1 MPSKEKKLLIV
12 GLSLAL
18 IPGIAL
24 LNLSCALYERLVYG
38 AFWEE
43 GRPKGLYLNSNADR
57 PKLTPGAHLN
67 GWRYD
72 IKINNL
78 GFRGKELGPKPPNGY
93 RIWCIGGSTT
103 FDLYASDNYHTWPV
117 QLENKLQTMLPERTV
132 EVINAG
138 VPGEI
143 FWGSKESF
151 LEHLPIVQPDMVLI
165 YHGPNDL
172 RKQAEMIG
180 RPGQGNQEELHHP
193 GHRQPKQGQGPQ
205 APAPPELAA
214 DPLPNPPP
222 FEPGQFALGRAFGN
236 WAQARQ
242 ALPDHLQSN
251 RFTTDDIVNI
261 EHDVLEFIRVARH
274 NNVVPVL
281 ITHPTKAKKGDQ
293 GERLNERIA
302 EASAHFKMP
311 SAEVLRGFVAYN
323 SMLQRL
329 AKRERVSF
337 IDLVPLISA
346 DDDLWGDAL
355 HFSDAGSELVSTLM
369 SERLQPIIKP

>member
-1 MPSKEKKLLIV
+1 M
-12 GLSLAL
+12 
-18 IPGIAL
+18 
-24 LNLSCALYERLVYG
+24 
-38 AFWEE
+38 
-43 GRPKGLYLNSNADR
+43 
-57 PKLTPGAHLN
+57 
-67 GWRYD
+67 
-72 IKINNL
+72 
-78 GFRGKELGPKPPNGY
+78 
-93 RIWCIGGSTT
+93 
-103 FDLYASDNYHTWPV
+103 
-117 QLENKLQTMLPERTV
+117 QLENKLQAQLPERTV

-143 FWGSKESF
+143 FWGSRESF

-193 GHRQPKQGQGPQ
+193 GHRQLKAGQGPQ
-205 APAPPELAA
+205 APAPPELAE
-214 DPLPNPPP
+214 PLSKPPT

-261 EHDVLEFIRVARH
+261 EHEVMEFIRAARKH
-274 NNVVPVL
+274 NVLPVL

-293 GERLNERIA
+293 GELLNERIA

-311 SAEVLRGFVAYN
+311 STEVLRGFVAYN
-323 SMLQRL
+323 AMLHRL
-329 AKRERVSF
+329 AKRERVSL
-337 IDLVPLISA
+337 INLVPLISA
-346 DDDLWGDAL
+346 EDDLWGDAL
-355 HFSDAGSELVSTLM
+355 HFSDAGSELVSSLL
-369 SERLQPIIKP
+369 SERLMPIIKP